1 MKTLRCGGGRAWKL
15 VAGAMVGLAAA
26 RGWAEPP
33 QAKNPAATIAHIG
46 LSGTLPEGVGQ
57 GGILADVSPRLHR
70 IVERLDR
77 AAADKRAV
85 DGEEHPFHL

>member
-1 MKTLRCGGGRAWKL
+1 MRTPRRGGSGAWKV
-15 VAGAMVGLAAA
+15 VAGVMVGLAAA

-33 QAKNPAATIAHIG
+33 QAKNTAATIAHIG
-46 LSGTLPEGVGQ
+46 LSGSLSEGVGQ

-77 AAADKRAV
+77 AAADKKV
-85 DGEEHPFHL
+85 KGVLL